1 MEVWECD
8 LVDVQA
14 LSRHN
19 DGVKYLL
26 TVIDVFSK
34 FLHMV
39 PLKSKSGTDVSAA
52 FQSVLKDPDIRS
64 LSRDAPSGFEP
75 TRGKN
80 SSTSRFKSC

>member
-1 MEVWECD
+1 MDVWKCH

-26 TVIDVFSK
+26 MVIDVFSK

-39 PLKSKSGTDVSAA
+39 PLKSKSGKDVSGA
-52 FQSVLKDPDIRS
+52 FQSVLKDPRY
-64 LSRDAPSGFEP
+64 LNPFK
-75 TRGKN
+75 TRPVWVRTDKGKDFLN
-80 SSTSRFKSC
+80 ESF